1 MLNLPLPKF
10 DRMQSMLQSKI
21 TNMVFNSA
29 LFILSALISF
39 SVLAQNE
46 SQNLEDSW
54 LQEVMPLANSF
65 SEKQGDPPVYLAFQ
79 SADENELIGYI
90 FTTPDIPP
98 EEYGFSGPIDALIG
112 MNLDGEITGVKVLFY
127 RESYKHVRGDFIVDS
142 GFPEQFTGKAIVDEF
157 RLRVDIDGISRATIS
172 SWALARGIRNATRR
186 VAMAYLPGSSFVIE
200 ANVEI
205 DVLQTLQDQN
215 WDDYLA
221 SGFVKEFSA
230 PIAGESDL
238 NFALAYMGHYRLGE
252 LLVGANDYSNSDRT
266 ASEMIED
273 GHMLL
278 LGLTGNT
285 PRLQQLRLGT
295 MQNGIL
301 YPNRGD
307 RVVFAGTADEGK
319 IADRAQFA
327 IALFMHP
334 DVDIT
339 QPFTMVY
346 DTSEVRGEFNDY
358 VGVDYQ
364 LPEDVLTLI
373 MGIPA
378 TEENTVTQSVFFIVI
393 LLLAVILFVLNL
405 PRIRASLD
413 NSSQ

>member
-1 MLNLPLPKF
+1 M
-10 DRMQSMLQSKI
+10 
-21 TNMVFNSA
+21 
-29 LFILSALISF
+29 
-39 SVLAQNE
+39 LAQNE

-65 SEKQGDPPVYLAFQ
+65 SEKQGDPPVYLAFE

-98 EEYGFSGPIDALIG
+98 EEDGFSGPIDALIG

-142 GFPEQFTGKAIVDEF
+142 GFPEQFTGKAIADEF
-157 RLRVDIDGISRATIS
+157 RMRADIDGISRATIS

-200 ANVEI
+200 ANLEI
-205 DVLQTLQDQN
+205 EVLQTLQDQN

-221 SGFVKEFSA
+221 NGFVKEFSA

-285 PRLQQLRLGT
+285 PRLQQLRLGII
-295 MQNGIL
+295 QNGIL

-319 IADRAQFA
+319 IANRAQFA
-327 IALFMHP
+327 IALFMHS

-346 DTSEVRGEFNDY
+346 DTSEVRGEFIDY

-364 LPEDVLTLI
+364 VPEDVLTLVL
-373 MGIPA
+373 GTPA
-378 TEENTVTQSVFFIVI
+378 IEENTVTQSIFFIMI

-405 PRIRASLD
+405 PRIRASVD
-413 NSSQ
+413 NCSQ

>member
-1 MLNLPLPKF
+1 MLKF
-10 DRMQSMLQSKI
+10 PPANFDSMQSMPQLKV
-21 TNMVFNSA
+21 TNMIFNSA
-29 LFILSALISF
+29 LFILSAVISF

-46 SQNLEDSW
+46 SQNLDESW

-65 SEKQGDPPVYLAFQ
+65 SEKQGNPPVYLAFQ
-79 SADENELIGYI
+79 SFDESELIGYI
-90 FTTPDIPP
+90 FTTPDFPP
-98 EEYGFSGPIDALIG
+98 EENGFSGPIEALIG

-127 RESYKHVRGDFIVDS
+127 RESYKHIRGDFIVDS
-142 GFPEQFTGKAIVDEF
+142 GFPEQFTGKAIADEF
-157 RLRVDIDGISRATIS
+157 RMRVDIDGISRATIS

-205 DVLQTLQDQN
+205 EVLQTLQDQN

-221 SGFVKEFSA
+221 TGFVKEFSA
-230 PIAGESDL
+230 PIDGESDL

-295 MQNGIL
+295 MQDGVL

-334 DVDIT
+334 NIDIT
-339 QPFTMVY
+339 KPFTVIY

-358 VGVDYQ
+358 VGVEYQ

-373 MGIPA
+373 MGTFV
-378 TEENTVTQSVFFIVI
+378 TEESTVTQSIFLVVI

-405 PRIRASLD
+405 PRIRVHLG
-413 NSSQ
+413 NGSQ